1 MKSKQQTCQRDTGF
15 CSTAAGPEQR
25 PLVIPIF
32 IPHSGCPHQ
41 CAFCNQTLI
50 TNEKHPLPDRES
62 IADQAAKYLGF
73 RGKRKKVQLAFFG
86 GTFLGLE
93 KKQVQALLESG
104 QRLVDRGLIDSMRF
118 STRPDTITKETLDFL
133 APYSVETI
141 ELGAQ
146 SMDDRVLGRSKRGH
160 TALCTREAAGLLN
173 EYRYE
178 TGLQLMTGLPGENRT
193 TALAS
198 ATAAAALLPDFV
210 RIYPL
215 TILNKSLIHRWF
227 AEKSFT
233 PLSLDDCVTRVKELF
248 LIFAEKKIPVIR
260 MGLQASEVLE
270 GEEAIVAGP
279 WHPAFGHLVFS
290 EIFLDK
296 TLELLEKRAS
306 TLTGDSVT
314 VWVNPVSLSRLRGD
328 KNRNVK
334 TIKRIYPGL
343 RLHIKTDRELA
354 PEQITI
360 TAHRSGF

>member
-1 MKSKQQTCQRDTGF
+1 MESKPQTCHKNTGF
-15 CSTAAGPEQR
+15 CNTSTSPEQR
-25 PLVIPIF
+25 PLVIPVF
-32 IPHSGCPHQ
+32 IPHRGCPHQ

-50 TNEKHPLPDRES
+50 TNEKHPLPDQKK
-62 IADQAAKYLGF
+62 IADQAEKYLGF

-93 KKQVQALLESG
+93 KKQVQSLLASG
-104 QRLVDRGLIDSMRF
+104 QRLVDQGLIDSMRF
-118 STRPDTITKETLDFL
+118 STRPDTITEETLDLL

-146 SMDDRVLGRSKRGH
+146 SMDDRVLARSKRGH
-160 TALCTREAAGLLN
+160 TALCTSEAAGLLKQ
-173 EYRYE
+173 YRYK
-178 TGLQLMTGLPGENRT
+178 TGIQLMTGLPGESRT
-193 TALAS
+193 TALDS
-198 ATAAAALLPDFV
+198 AAAAAALMPDFV

-215 TILNKSLIHRWF
+215 TILNGSLVHKWF
-227 AEKSFT
+227 AEGSYT
-233 PLSLDDCVTRVKELF
+233 PLSLEDCVTRVKELF
-248 LIFAEKKIPVIR
+248 LIFADRKIPVIR

-296 TLELLEKRAS
+296 TLDLLAKRAS
-306 TLTGDSVT
+306 SLTGNPVT
-314 VWVNPVSLSRLRGD
+314 IWVNPVSLSRLRGD

-343 RLHIKTDRELA
+343 QLHIKTDHRLA

-360 TAHRSGF
+360 TS